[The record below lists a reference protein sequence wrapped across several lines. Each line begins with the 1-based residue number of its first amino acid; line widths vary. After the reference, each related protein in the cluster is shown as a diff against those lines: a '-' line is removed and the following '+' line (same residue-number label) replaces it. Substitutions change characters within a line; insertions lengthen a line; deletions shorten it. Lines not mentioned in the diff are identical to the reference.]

1 MPTLPIHAPRARRTR
16 LAATLLAA
24 LATVFST
31 YGVAQI
37 TNGSGSDNAES
48 RASDSTQRANPSG
61 NAMHESN
68 APQSKDAAQGAKSGT
83 GKKTEGAGGFDNGL
97 YGTGAGNNSAKK

>member
-1 MPTLPIHAPRARRTR
+1 MSHVLYAAPRRRSSR
-16 LAATLLAA
+16 LAAALLAA

-31 YGVAQI
+31 YGIAQI

-61 NAMHESN
+61 NAMHESH
-68 APQSKDAAQGAKSGT
+68 APQSKDAAQGAKAAKD
-83 GKKTEGAGGFDNGL
+83 KKTEGAGGFDNGL
-97 YGTGAGNNSAKK
+97 YGTGAGNNSKKK